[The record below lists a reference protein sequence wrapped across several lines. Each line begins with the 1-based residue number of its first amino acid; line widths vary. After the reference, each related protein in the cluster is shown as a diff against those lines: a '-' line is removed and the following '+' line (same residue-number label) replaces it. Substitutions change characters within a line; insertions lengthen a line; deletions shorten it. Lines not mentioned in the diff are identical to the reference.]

1 MDWAKPK
8 EAAAR
13 LVLADRGAAEMA
25 FFLALSLVPFVGI
38 SIALVSRWIPLDLS
52 ASIEQ
57 VLRGVLPTESHA
69 AVSEMM
75 RWARSSASQ
84 GWLTAGFLF
93 ALWTSFRFMSLC
105 VRTLVWGGPSLS
117 QPPPPT

>member
-8 EAAAR
+8 AAAAR
-13 LVLADRGAAEMA
+13 LVLADSGAAEMA

-69 AVSEMM
+69 AVSEMCAG
-75 RWARSSASQ
+75 RARRPA
-84 GWLTAGFLF
+84 
-93 ALWTSFRFMSLC
+93 R
-105 VRTLVWGGPSLS
+105 GG
-117 QPPPPT
+117 

>member
-38 SIALVSRWIPLDLS
+38 SIALVSRWILLDLS
-52 ASIEQ
+52 AAMVQ
-57 VLRGVLPTESHA
+57 ALRGVRRTEPQA
-69 AVSEMM
+69 AVSEIM
-75 RWARSSASQ
+75 RFALVAASHR
-84 GWLTAGFLF
+84 LVTAGFLF
-93 ALWTSFRFMSLC
+93 SLWTSF
-105 VRTLVWGGPSLS
+105 
-117 QPPPPT
+117 